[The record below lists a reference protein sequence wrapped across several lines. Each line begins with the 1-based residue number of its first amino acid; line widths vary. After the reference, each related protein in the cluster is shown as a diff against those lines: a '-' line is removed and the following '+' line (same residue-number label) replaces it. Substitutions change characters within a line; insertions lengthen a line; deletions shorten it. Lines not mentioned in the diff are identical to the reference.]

1 AESNRLSATG
11 ARTSASAARLA
22 GQTAAAALCAGDTG
36 AGRLCAYHAAWMEL
50 LGEDHVRYYR
60 LKRALEDVDDAFL
73 NSLARTVNAIP
84 LEKRTLGRIF
94 THALVKHPQ
103 LIPVA
108 ARFFL

>member
-1 AESNRLSATG
+1 VNAMKAG
-11 ARTSASAARLA
+11 RLA
-22 GQTAAAALCAGDTG
+22 GQTAAAAICAGDTG